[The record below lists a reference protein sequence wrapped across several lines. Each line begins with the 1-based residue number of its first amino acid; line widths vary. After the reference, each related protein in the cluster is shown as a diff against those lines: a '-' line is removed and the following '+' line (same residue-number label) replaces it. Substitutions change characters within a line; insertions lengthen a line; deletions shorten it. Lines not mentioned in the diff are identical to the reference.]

1 MQVLFSQR
9 AASTQWEPLA
19 ISRLPGLS
27 VWAWFRPQQAPSGL
41 TVGIPPELC
50 QSYPTGLPLTVADLL
65 HSAGVALPQFQAVSL
80 YGGPWQPAAA
90 FGPYLNHPVPLPGGD
105 GGNEIGLLVMEQ
117 AAASPAHI
125 PGHVPGPPGVPG
137 YGQPP
142 MSGYAEQ
149 GYQGFPEHTD
159 FHDAEPPP
167 ANAAQMYDRIESSW
181 KSAVQ
186 MERQLTGVR
195 QKLSG
200 MLNSLNKL
208 DRELTP
214 EERLS
219 ADREDKDNW
228 EEARR
233 WARDLAAKCHREI
246 KQFDIGMTSAA
257 GRKNAMQAF
266 FEQVIEPRQPC
277 NDLETYRREFETYR
291 KDMVNLQRAMTS
303 AAQAATQNGTQ
314 RSQRVLS
321 SIGKKIRER
330 RRRMREPVGGT
341 NMDRSC
347 RRKS

>member
-1 MQVLFSQR
+1 MIPR
-9 AASTQWEPLA
+9 
-19 ISRLPGLS
+19 IPGLTL
-27 VWAWFRPQQAPSGL
+27 WAWYRPQQLPSGV
-41 TVGIPPELC
+41 TIGIPPELC
-50 QSYPTGLPLTVADLL
+50 QSYPAGLPFTMADLL
-65 HSAGVALPQFQAVSL
+65 LSVGIAMPQFQAVSL
-80 YGGPWQPAAA
+80 FGGAWQPAAA
-90 FGPYLNHPVPLPGGD
+90 FAPYLNQAVPVPAANGRS
-105 GGNEIGLLVMEQ
+105 EIGLLAVESAPVVGGFVPPAMTGFESGDFGESTE
-117 AAASPAHI
+117 AASAT
-125 PGHVPGPPGVPG
+125 GG
-137 YGQPP
+137 
-142 MSGYAEQ
+142 
-149 GYQGFPEHTD
+149 
-159 FHDAEPPP
+159 
-167 ANAAQMYDRIESSW
+167 QMYERIETAW
-181 KSAVQ
+181 KSAIQ
-186 MERQLTGVR
+186 MERQLAGVR

-246 KQFDIGMTSAA
+246 KQFDIGLTSAA
-257 GRKNAMQAF
+257 GRKNSMQAF
-266 FEQVIEPRQPC
+266 YEQVIEPRQPC
-277 NDLETYRREFETYR
+277 SELETYRREFETYR

-303 AAQAATQNGTQ
+303 AVQAASQNGTQ
-314 RSQRVLS
+314 RAQRVLS

>member
-1 MQVLFSQR
+1 MI
-9 AASTQWEPLA
+9 P
-19 ISRLPGLS
+19 RLPGLTL
-27 VWAWFRPQQAPSGL
+27 WAWFRPQQMPSGV
-41 TVGIPPELC
+41 TIGIPPEVS
-50 QSYPTGLPLTVADLL
+50 QSYPSGLPFSTADLL
-65 HSAGVALPQFQAVSL
+65 LSAGIGLPQFQAVSL
-80 YGGPWQPAAA
+80 FGGAWQPAAA
-90 FGPYLNHPVPLPGGD
+90 FAAYLNQPVPVPTAD
-105 GGNEIGLLVMEQ
+105 VRPEVGLLVLEQ
-117 AAASPAHI
+117 TAVPAGFVQSP
-125 PGHVPGPPGVPG
+125 
-137 YGQPP
+137 Q
-142 MSGYAEQ
+142 M
-149 GYQGFPEHTD
+149 GFDATD
-159 FHDAEPPP
+159 FAEPTDAAP
-167 ANAAQMYDRIESSW
+167 ATTGQMYDRIETAW
-181 KSAVQ
+181 KSAIQ
-186 MERQLTGVR
+186 MERQLAGVR

-246 KQFDIGMTSAA
+246 KQFDIGLTSAA
-257 GRKNAMQAF
+257 GRKNSMQAF
-266 FEQVIEPRQPC
+266 YEQVIEPRQPC
-277 NDLETYRREFETYR
+277 RDLETYRREFETYR

-303 AAQAATQNGTQ
+303 AVQAASQNGTQ
-314 RSQRVLS
+314 RAQRVLS